1 VRGLAQLPQADVQ
14 AMAHYLVALQGSAAR
29 SAPAAVPLDITA
41 LSATTL
47 SAGAAALVD
56 RAAALAEA
64 PGSAQ
69 RMFESA
75 CGACHHDGD
84 GPTLLGLNQ
93 PLALNT
99 TLHSDRPDNLLR
111 TVLDGIQQPAFI
123 EIGHMPAFRHAL
135 DDRQIVDLAAWMR
148 RRFAPDRPP
157 WVDLPATVAR
167 LRGLPP

>member
-1 VRGLAQLPQADVQ
+1 
-14 AMAHYLVALQGSAAR
+14 MALQGSAAR
-29 SAPAAVPLDITA
+29 LAPAAEAQPLQA
-41 LSATTL
+41 PATLAL

-56 RAAALAEA
+56 RAAASAA
-64 PGSAQ
+64 PPGPAQ

-111 TVLDGIQQPAFI
+111 TVLDGIQHPAFI
-123 EIGHMPAFRHAL
+123 EIGHLPAFRHAL
-135 DDRQIVDLAAWMR
+135 DDRQLVDLAAWMR

-157 WVDLPATVAR
+157 WADLPATVAR